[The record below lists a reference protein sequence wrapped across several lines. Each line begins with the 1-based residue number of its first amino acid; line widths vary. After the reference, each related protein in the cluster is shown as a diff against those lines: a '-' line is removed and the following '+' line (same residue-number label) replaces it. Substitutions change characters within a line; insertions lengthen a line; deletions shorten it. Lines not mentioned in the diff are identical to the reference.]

1 MARAARDGGVIM
13 SASPSC
19 EASSVQVAILLYP
32 GVTALDAV
40 GPYEVLSRVP
50 GVSVV
55 FVSASAGP
63 VRTDTGA
70 IALHAEALDA
80 ARRPTVVIVPGG
92 IEGTMLAARDQA
104 LLAWLR
110 SVSEGAEWVVSVCTG
125 AIVLGAAGLLE
136 GKRATTHWLATG
148 QLARFGAEFEDRRVV
163 VDGRI
168 ITAQGVSAGIDM
180 ALLLASRLSSEP
192 VAKAI
197 QLFLEYDPEPP
208 FDSGSP
214 AKADEATR
222 EFARSLA

>member
-1 MARAARDGGVIM
+1 MSD
-13 SASPSC
+13 SASPAG
-19 EASSVQVAILLYP
+19 ASIQVAILLYP

-50 GVSVV
+50 GLSVV
-55 FVSASAGP
+55 FVSPSAGP

-70 IALHAEALDA
+70 IALYAEALDA
-80 ARRPTVVIVPGG
+80 ASDPAILIVPGG
-92 IEGTMLAARDQA
+92 AQGTIAAARDQA
-104 LLAWLR
+104 LLAWVR
-110 SVSEGAEWVVSVCTG
+110 RVSEGADWVVSVCTG
-125 AIVLGAAGLLE
+125 AIILGAAGLLE

-148 QLARFGAEFEDRRVV
+148 QLARFGARFEDRRVV

-197 QLFLEYDPEPP
+197 QLFLEYDPDPP

-214 AKADEATR
+214 AKADAATR